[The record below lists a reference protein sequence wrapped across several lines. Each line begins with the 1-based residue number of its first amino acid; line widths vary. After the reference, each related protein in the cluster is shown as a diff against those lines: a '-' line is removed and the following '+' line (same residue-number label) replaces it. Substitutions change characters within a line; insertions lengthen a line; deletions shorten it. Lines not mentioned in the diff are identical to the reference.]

1 MRGTAYHGVL
11 CPPGQARCVPGCESP
26 WRLKMTY
33 RFAFPVLALLVA
45 GGCSGRDASGPS
57 ASASVSASR
66 NAGDD
71 NDGGNSPRSAAL
83 PVTKECSQYTRLAG
97 GFCTITS
104 SNLKE
109 IEVGTRV
116 IYAVASGPTVL
127 DSDVILDPPGP
138 GNSVA
143 FGHVVLDLAS
153 GQGVVTISGGTGKFT
168 WLRASVGVSR
178 IDRAL
183 RTWSWDGTY
192 SFDPRD

>member
-1 MRGTAYHGVL
+1 MSRITFSL
-11 CPPGQARCVPGCESP
+11 
-26 WRLKMTY
+26 
-33 RFAFPVLALLVA
+33 LALLA
-45 GGCSGRDASGPS
+45 AAGCSARDATDPMSSAIVPS
-57 ASASVSASR
+57 FSEPSPEPF
-66 NAGDD
+66 
-71 NDGGNSPRSAAL
+71 PRSGAL
-83 PVTKECSQYTRLAG
+83 HVTKECTQYTRLAG

-109 IEVGTRV
+109 IEIGTRV